1 LSPKDQEADSL
12 IVNASMARLYRALEG
27 LGRMLMRGEV
37 SVDDAVEVLREIAF
51 DPGYEPAWSK
61 IERDAGARAG
71 RVGVRL

>member
-1 LSPKDQEADSL
+1 MSPKDRGTDS
-12 IVNASMARLYRALEG
+12 IVVNASMARLYRALER
-27 LGRMLMRGEV
+27 LGRMLMSGEV
-37 SVDDAVEVLREIAF
+37 SVDDSMEMLREIAF

>member
-1 LSPKDQEADSL
+1 MSPKDRKTDSL
-12 IVNASMARLYRALEG
+12 VVNASMARLYRALER
-27 LGRMLMRGEV
+27 LGRMLMRGEG
-37 SVDDAVEVLREIAF
+37 SVGDAVEVLREIAF